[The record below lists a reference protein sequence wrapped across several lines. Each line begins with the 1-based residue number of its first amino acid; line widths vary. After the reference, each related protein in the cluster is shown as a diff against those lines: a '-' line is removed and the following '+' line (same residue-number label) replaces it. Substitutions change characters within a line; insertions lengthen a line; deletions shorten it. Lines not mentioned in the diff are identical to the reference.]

1 MGEPGTFLYE
11 AWIARYALLKGM
23 AVTAEMS
30 VIVIIIGTFIGLIGG
45 LCLQYAIAPLRWLVR
60 AYVDILR
67 GIPVLVLIL
76 FTFYGLSLFN
86 ISIPAFGAGVVALAA
101 FCGAHMS
108 EVVRGAISS
117 IPHAQT
123 EAAKALGLGFWKRFR
138 FVILPQATRR
148 MLPPAINTAVEIV
161 KSTTLLSVIGVVE
174 LLLATQQTIARN
186 YLVIQFYLAA
196 CVLYLIINFT
206 ISQLGALVERRFAY
220 IKY

>member
-1 MGEPGTFLYE
+1 
-11 AWIARYALLKGM
+11 
-23 AVTAEMS
+23 
-30 VIVIIIGTFIGLIGG
+30 IIIGTFIGLIGG